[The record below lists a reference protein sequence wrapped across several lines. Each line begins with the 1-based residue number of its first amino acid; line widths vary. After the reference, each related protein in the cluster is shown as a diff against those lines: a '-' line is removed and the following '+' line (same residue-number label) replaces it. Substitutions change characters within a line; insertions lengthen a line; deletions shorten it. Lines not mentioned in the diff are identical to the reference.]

1 MNKTGSRRSILVP
14 IDLYGINRDTLETLV
29 RIAHL
34 LDRKVLGLLIE
45 DIRLQQ
51 VADLPFT
58 TEITLDS
65 GRERNLLRHQLLQ
78 RHNVISAQARRQ
90 LQELAVSHQVELS
103 FEDVC
108 GDRWP
113 SALERDGHQDIFLP
127 PRTRWTERAQA
138 AHRQHFAIR
147 RLGVFL
153 PHGLQDDRV
162 LNTATALVKAE
173 LAGDVY
179 LLTRRPPLPE
189 SLHPLFR
196 QGHQVHLQAN
206 FSCNAADILAL
217 IRQSPYDLLLLPGAS
232 LRDIPA
238 AELDATLDKA
248 SGKILII
255 N

>member
-138 AHRQHFAIR
+138 AHRQHYRKESKVQGCA
-147 RLGVFL
+147 
-153 PHGLQDDRV
+153 RV
-162 LNTATALVKAE
+162 ACVGRGN
-173 LAGDVY
+173 
-179 LLTRRPPLPE
+179 
-189 SLHPLFR
+189 
-196 QGHQVHLQAN
+196 QGCA
-206 FSCNAADILAL
+206 
-217 IRQSPYDLLLLPGAS
+217 PTS
-232 LRDIPA
+232 LRCVRGQG
-238 AELDATLDKA
+238 LRTL
-248 SGKILII
+248 
-255 N
+255 